1 MDENQKGVEENVQP
15 SAEQPAAEVEGSEN
29 EAPQE
34 PKQQDQTQDT
44 QEKPVDVSGDE
55 FPEEPEKQ
63 KQAFYA
69 MRKKIEELEGRAEEQ
84 DEDIDFLNIARGV
97 TETQIPSGY
106 VAQTQQGTFDES
118 DPATQAFLQ
127 EVQQARYEAQAAR
140 REALAAKAQQED
152 LEAWSKYPALNPKST
167 NRDKGFIADVQAQ
180 YVLERNRAIAT
191 GKNLPRLV
199 DVADKVQKRY
209 DEIRTQAKEQG
220 ATEERATQAQKEAAT
235 IESRGTTVGTMNVEP
250 DRVEELRARARRGD
264 EDALTELNK
273 LTDPFISNWE
283 E

>member
-29 EAPQE
+29 EASQE

-69 MRKKIEELEGRAEEQ
+69 MRKKIEELERRAEEQ

-106 VAQTQQGTFDES
+106 IAQTQQGQFDES

-127 EVQQARYEAQAAR
+127 EVQQARYEAQVAR

-250 DRVEELRARARRGD
+250 DRIEELRARARRGD

>member
-106 VAQTQQGTFDES
+106 VAQTQQGKFDES

-180 YVLERNRAIAT
+180 YVLERNKAIAT

-209 DEIRTQAKEQG
+209 DEIRAQAKEQG